1 MLPFLGMNGIIQ
13 MDIQEYEISNHHN
26 SNPQSCFQ
34 PLGQHWGRECFV
46 SHRDDGRD
54 MPGPQPATA
63 SAKRPIPQLKT
74 QKKHYHLSVAS
85 QLWKTH
91 GKSRVYPPSDLWN
104 ISDPRISVK
113 SETLGEK
120 KNVRND
126 DGPWGFG
133 RLILNQK
140 QCMLSK
146 LGPNSAKSLV
156 CVCHL
161 REDASVT
168 YSMRNDPRLALIT
181 LFWVACAWEKGS
193 SGNWWWTIC
202 NCLHSCHQYI
212 DQNMLWP
219 CGKEQGNI
227 LQFIA
232 WNYNY
237 YAHISAS
244 KQQCF
249 TLIGHPFE
257 ISLGQTHP
265 REKWWKYLTILNH
278 LPTTWNILDRNH
290 NPPAATSSL
299 PWMLGGKRKEKSE
312 ICANKTNKL

>member
-120 KNVRND
+120 KCEKWWWTLRVWALNFEPKTVYAIKARAKLSQVARLWL
-126 DGPWGFG
+126 PFEG
-133 RLILNQK
+133 RCFSHIQYAK
-140 QCMLSK
+140 RSK
-146 LGPNSAKSLV
+146 IG
-156 CVCHL
+156 
-161 REDASVT
+161 
-168 YSMRNDPRLALIT
+168 LIT